1 MAFLGIFFDAL
12 LVFTIRLQLPMV
24 EEEDGVEVHRLRL
37 DGNLSGVKSA
47 RFLSLREGAE
57 VGVRLVFVTGAHVTF
72 WGFEKNLA
80 DLDLRYHDLGLLHG
94 VLLR

>member
-1 MAFLGIFFDAL
+1 
-12 LVFTIRLQLPMV
+12 MV

-37 DGNLSGVKSA
+37 DGHLSGVESTC
-47 RFLSLREGAE
+47 FLSLCESTE
-57 VGVRLVFVTGAHVTF
+57 VGVRLIFITSARVTF

-80 DLDLRYHDLGLLHG
+80 NLDLRYHDLGLLHG